1 MSIPINDGG
10 PAFPVQSIYSEDH
23 GTNSRGMTLRD
34 YFVGQA
40 LAGISPNIEAEV
52 DKLNPDGK
60 YFDQRL
66 SEWYQCAAIRA
77 YCYADA
83 MIAAR
88 EAKP

>member
-34 YFVGQA
+34 YFAGQA
-40 LAGISPNIEAEV
+40 LAGILASANFGSTKDWIGGKAYEA
-52 DKLNPDGK
+52 
-60 YFDQRL
+60 
-66 SEWYQCAAIRA
+66 
-77 YCYADA
+77 ADA
-83 MIAAR
+83 MLASR